1 MHISKI
7 KLAGSNYKNLCDH
20 MERKHLYYKTD
31 VDLNESYRNIVI
43 KPFIRDLKSFITSQG
58 VKRTRKDSVGAIG
71 CVCTVAKDDKAFL
84 EEHPEEYVKWG
95 NAVIEA
101 TLKSLNLTEKDLLG
115 AVIHRDEGP
124 QVDGGNAHLQFFL
137 APIVREKD
145 KVRLSAK
152 EVTTK
157 AALNILHDNLQ
168 VFMENEGFK
177 GQYVSQSKEDRGLS
191 PQNLEE
197 FKRSKEVI
205 NKLTT
210 EKKQLTSEIKALK
223 QSRSDLQRNKG
234 FLLDE
239 IKSLKDESNALN
251 QMYLDYRD
259 LADLQ
264 GNFILKQGL
273 SDEFEK
279 WSNKQKNKAQD
290 LGFFDRL

>member
-7 KLAGSNYKNLCDH
+7 KLAGSNYTNLVDH
-20 MERKHLYYKTD
+20 MERKHLYYKTN
-31 VDLNESYRNIVI
+31 VDLNESHKNIVI

-71 CVCTVAKDDKAFL
+71 CVCTVARDDKAYL
-84 EEHPEEYVKWG
+84 EEHPEQYEKW
-95 NAVIEA
+95 ATTVINA
-101 TLKSLNLTEKDLLG
+101 TLKSLNLTENDLLG
-115 AVIHRDEGP
+115 AVIHRDEGS

-152 EVTTK
+152 ETTTK
-157 AALNILHDNLQ
+157 AALNSLHDNLQ
-168 VFMENEGFK
+168 IFMENNGFK

-205 NKLTT
+205 KKLTE
-210 EKKQLTSEIKALK
+210 EKQQLQRDVRSLT

-234 FLLDE
+234 LLLDE
-239 IKSLKDESNALN
+239 IKSLKDEANAIN
-251 QMYLDYRD
+251 QMYLSYRD
-259 LADLQ
+259 LAYLQ
-264 GNFILKQGL
+264 RDYMLKKGL
-273 SDEFEK
+273 YDEFEK
-279 WSNKQKNKAQD
+279 WTQRQKDKSQD
-290 LGFFDRL
+290 LERF

>member
-31 VDLNESYRNIVI
+31 VDLNESYKNIVI

-84 EEHPEEYVKWG
+84 EENPEQYEKWA
-95 NAVIEA
+95 NTVINA
-101 TLKSLNLTEKDLLG
+101 TLKSLNLSEKDLLG
-115 AVIHRDEGP
+115 AVIHRDEGS

-145 KVRLSAK
+145 KIRLSAK

-157 AALNILHDNLQ
+157 AALNVLHDNLQ

-205 NKLTT
+205 KKLTE
-210 EKKQLTSEIKALK
+210 EKQQLKKDVRSLM

-234 FLLDE
+234 LLLDE
-239 IKSLKDESNALN
+239 IKSLKDEANAIN
-251 QMYLDYRD
+251 EMYSEYRD
-259 LADLQ
+259 LAYLQ
-264 GNFILKQGL
+264 QDYILKKGL
-273 SDEFEK
+273 GDDFDR
-279 WSNKQKNKAQD
+279 WSKRQKDKSQD
-290 LGFFDRL
+290 LERL